1 MVDLRG
7 ERLPRISALCQSG
20 RLIQLSSVLVR
31 VLTVRSQR
39 ALRKSSYA
47 QHRNLRIAVCA
58 VVLISVSRSLRRQID
73 RCRSARRRCAF
84 SPVRC
89 LPCFALAAEIRLHSR
104 SSEAGRA
111 CGTAA
116 RIVPMGSSRRVPR
129 RGPSG
134 TRSSCP
140 AMDSSAARRSRRA
153 SSAITLPVG
162 VGAYAAFALRAWLGR
177 SISDRTRGL
186 AKWSAICS
194 FALGQVAYRLMAWAG
209 ENAVS
214 ERIALWLAWPATSGA
229 ARWTGRCR

>member
-129 RGPSG
+129 RGSSGPGPHARRWTRRRRGGADVPAPPSPS
-134 TRSSCP
+134 RSASGPTPPLPCAP
-140 AMDSSAARRSRRA
+140 GSAAR
-153 SSAITLPVG
+153 SAT
-162 VGAYAAFALRAWLGR
+162 
-177 SISDRTRGL
+177 GL
-186 AKWSAICS
+186 AD
-194 FALGQVAYRLMAWAG
+194 
-209 ENAVS
+209 
-214 ERIALWLAWPATSGA
+214 
-229 ARWTGRCR
+229 